1 MKTEN
6 TIKQKVKQSKDK
18 VMTIR
23 FTESDLRD
31 YENRAIKEHIS
42 IAEFIRTAIK
52 KGIAKSKVNRKP

>member
-31 YENRAIKEHIS
+31 YENRAIKEQIS

-52 KGIAKSKVNRKP
+52 KGIKKT